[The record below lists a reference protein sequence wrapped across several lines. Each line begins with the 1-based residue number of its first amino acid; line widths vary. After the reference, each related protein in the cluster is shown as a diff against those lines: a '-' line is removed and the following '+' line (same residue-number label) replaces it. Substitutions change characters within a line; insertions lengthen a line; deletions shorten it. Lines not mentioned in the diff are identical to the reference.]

1 MTDDI
6 KLLLGIKIGTE
17 IYHVGD
23 IVRVKDKSGGIVFEG
38 KIEFKK
44 YLDGEGCY
52 DDYHLGFVVSG
63 NLYRGY
69 RGYHATEET
78 FTLLDLLSMARRNK
92 WEVENARN

>member
-17 IYHVGD
+17 VYHVGD
-23 IVRVKDKSGGIVFEG
+23 TVQAKDKAGRTVFEG

-44 YLDGEGCY
+44 YSDGEGYY
-52 DDYHLGFVVSG
+52 DEYHLGFVVSG

-69 RGYHATEET
+69 RATEEE
-78 FTLLDLLSMARRNK
+78 FTLPDFLRMAQENK
-92 WEVENARN
+92 WKIDLVESV